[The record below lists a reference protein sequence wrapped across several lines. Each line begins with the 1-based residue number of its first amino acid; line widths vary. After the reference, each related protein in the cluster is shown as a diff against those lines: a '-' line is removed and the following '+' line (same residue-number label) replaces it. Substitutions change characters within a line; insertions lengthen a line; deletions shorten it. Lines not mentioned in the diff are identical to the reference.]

1 MLDVSKAIQE
11 SDILVKIIKANE
23 NFFAEAICFYFNK
36 SLENGKFPN
45 CLKLANI
52 TPVFKKGPRT
62 SKNNYRPVSILPI
75 FSKIFERL
83 LSRQLSEFFD
93 NILSKFQ
100 CGFRKGYGTQHCL
113 LLMLEIWKE
122 ATDNNKAFGA
132 LLTDLSKAFDCLS
145 HDLLIAKL
153 YAYGLD
159 IYALN
164 ILQDYLHN
172 CKQRTKVDSFY
183 RSYEAIL
190 SGVPQG
196 SILAPLLFNIFM
208 CGMFLIL
215 NTIYFTDYTDDN
227 TPFVVRDNIAD
238 VIKALKEIGENL
250 VNWFS
255 NNKMKL
261 NTDKFYLLSNSQ
273 EPNTLKI
280 GDLHINNSLS
290 EKLLRITFDCKL
302 KFNKHIENI
311 SQKASQKLN
320 TLAILAPYMGT
331 TKKGILMNAFF
342 KSQFNYCLLVRMCC
356 NSSLNTKINRL
367 HERCLR
373 IAYNDKKSDF
383 NELLVKDGSVSIHH
397 QNLPKTCI

>member
-1 MLDVSKAIQE
+1 
-11 SDILVKIIKANE
+11 
-23 NFFAEAICFYFNK
+23 
-36 SLENGKFPN
+36 
-45 CLKLANI
+45 
-52 TPVFKKGPRT
+52 
-62 SKNNYRPVSILPI
+62 
-75 FSKIFERL
+75 
-83 LSRQLSEFFD
+83 
-93 NILSKFQ
+93 
-100 CGFRKGYGTQHCL
+100 
-113 LLMLEIWKE
+113 MLEIWKR
-122 ATDNNKAFGA
+122 ATDNNDAFGA

-172 CKQRTKVDSFY
+172 CKQSTKVDSFY

-196 SILAPLLFNIFM
+196 SILAPLLFHIFM

-302 KFNKHIENI
+302 KFHKHIENI